1 MKKYLW
7 LFLAALCSYIFYFF
21 SLPPSTPYTPPPLPV
36 QEQLLLVPLDSRPPC
51 TLIAQDL
58 GRLASIDVI
67 LPPKELLDNYRTP
80 ANREKLSSWLSHNAG
95 NCPAVISG
103 DLLIHGGLL
112 ASRLPQGTVNDEQ
125 NFFKLLQTM
134 PSGEDI
140 TVFSII
146 PRLLV
151 SDNLLPD
158 AWYQWHLMRYSTLRD
173 IVEQFGDYPSTAQ
186 LEEIKNKIPQ
196 EILQKYNMLYS
207 TNDSFNKQLAA
218 LCAAK
223 NYTLVIGQ
231 DDAQPFGLP
240 NRNRTHAETYMR
252 RAGLSS
258 ASTTTCGADEI
269 AQMLTARRF
278 CQINN
283 YKPKFYIEYTTGSA
297 ATAIMPYMAVT
308 AEAAL
313 LDKIKFTGG
322 TLTQNL
328 NEADVIL
335 YVHCGSAEEPAN
347 EKMAQKLQTLLNS
360 GKHVAVID
368 ASEDYESSQMLLPV
382 LLANNVTINK
392 LVSYSAWNTFGNA
405 AGTAMAQSAI
415 FTGQLKRLPKH
426 LLPALYAQNLNFTV
440 ARLLDDY
447 SYQKL
452 LHHRLSTILTLR
464 GQDPVNLNDS
474 YKTFAEN
481 IIEGFIYN
489 EKRSLLYTNLGLT
502 PFYSDGADEYYL
514 TGINAETKLPW
525 NRIFE
530 IELKTNCEY
539 GIKKSARAR

>member
-7 LFLAALCSYIFYFF
+7 LFLTALCSYIFYFF

-51 TLIAQDL
+51 TLMAQDL

-80 ANREKLSSWLSHNAG
+80 ANREKLSSWLNHNAG
-95 NCPAVISG
+95 QCPAVISG

-125 NFFKLLQTM
+125 NFLKLLQEM

-196 EILQKYNMLYS
+196 EILQKYNVLYS
-207 TNDSFNKQLAA
+207 TNDSFNKQLVA

-240 NRNRTHAETYMR
+240 NRNRTHAEAYMR

-322 TLTQNL
+322 KLTQNL

-405 AGTAMAQSAI
+405 AGTATAQSAI

-464 GQDPVNLNDS
+464 GQAPANLNDS

-502 PFYSDGADEYYL
+502 PFYSDGADKYYL
-514 TGINAETKLPW
+514 TGINAEAKLPW

-539 GIKKSARAR
+539 GIKKSAQ

>member
-7 LFLAALCSYIFYFF
+7 IFLTALCSYIFYFF

-112 ASRLPQGTVNDEQ
+112 ASRLPHGTVNDEQ
-125 NFFKLLQTM
+125 NFFKLLQAM
-134 PSGEDI
+134 PSGKDI

-173 IVEQFGDYPSTAQ
+173 IVEQFGDYHSTAQ

-196 EILQKYNMLYS
+196 EILQKYNVLYS

-240 NRNRTHAETYMR
+240 NRNRTHAEAYMR

-269 AQMLTARRF
+269 AQMLIARRF

-283 YKPKFYIEYTTGSA
+283 YKPNFILN
-297 ATAIMPYMAVT
+297 IPLAVQPPPLCHT
-308 AEAAL
+308 W
-313 LDKIKFTGG
+313 
-322 TLTQNL
+322 Q
-328 NEADVIL
+328 
-335 YVHCGSAEEPAN
+335 
-347 EKMAQKLQTLLNS
+347 
-360 GKHVAVID
+360 
-368 ASEDYESSQMLLPV
+368 LLPKPPC
-382 LLANNVTINK
+382 L
-392 LVSYSAWNTFGNA
+392 
-405 AGTAMAQSAI
+405 
-415 FTGQLKRLPKH
+415 
-426 LLPALYAQNLNFTV
+426 
-440 ARLLDDY
+440 
-447 SYQKL
+447 
-452 LHHRLSTILTLR
+452 
-464 GQDPVNLNDS
+464 
-474 YKTFAEN
+474 
-481 IIEGFIYN
+481 
-489 EKRSLLYTNLGLT
+489 
-502 PFYSDGADEYYL
+502 
-514 TGINAETKLPW
+514 TKLNLP
-525 NRIFE
+525 E
-530 IELKTNCEY
+530 
-539 GIKKSARAR
+539 AR

>member
-7 LFLAALCSYIFYFF
+7 IFLTALCSYIFYFF

-67 LPPKELLDNYRTP
+67 LPPKELLDNYRIP
-80 ANREKLSSWLSHNAG
+80 ANREKLSSWLIHNAG
-95 NCPAVISG
+95 QCPAVISV

-125 NFFKLLQTM
+125 NFFKLLQAM

-186 LEEIKNKIPQ
+186 LEEIKIKIPQ
-196 EILQKYNMLYS
+196 EILHKYNVLYS
-207 TNDSFNKQLAA
+207 TNDNFNKQLSA

-240 NRNRTHAETYMR
+240 NRNRTHAEAYMR

-269 AQMLTARRF
+269 AQMLIARRF

-426 LLPALYAQNLNFTV
+426 LLPALYAHNLNFTV

-464 GQDPVNLNDS
+464 GQAPANLNDS

-502 PFYSDGADEYYL
+502 PFYSDGADKYYL
-514 TGINAETKLPW
+514 TGINAEAKLPW

-539 GIKKSARAR
+539 GIKKSAQ

>member
-7 LFLAALCSYIFYFF
+7 IFLTALCSYIFYFF

-67 LPPKELLDNYRTP
+67 LPPKELLDNYRIP
-80 ANREKLSSWLSHNAG
+80 ANREKLSSWLIHNAG
-95 NCPAVISG
+95 QCPAVISG

-125 NFFKLLQTM
+125 NFFKLLQEM

-186 LEEIKNKIPQ
+186 LEEIKIKIPQ
-196 EILQKYNMLYS
+196 EILQKYNVLYS
-207 TNDSFNKQLAA
+207 TNDNFNKQLSA

-240 NRNRTHAETYMR
+240 NRNRTHAEAYMR

-269 AQMLTARRF
+269 AQMLIARRF

-426 LLPALYAQNLNFTV
+426 LLPALYAHNLNFTV

-464 GQDPVNLNDS
+464 GQAPANLNDS

-502 PFYSDGADEYYL
+502 PFYSDGADKYYL
-514 TGINAETKLPW
+514 TGINAEAKLPW

-539 GIKKSARAR
+539 GIKKSAQ

>member
-58 GRLASIDVI
+58 GKLASIDVI

-95 NCPAVISG
+95 QCPAVISG

-112 ASRLPQGTVNDEQ
+112 ASRLPHGTVNDEQ
-125 NFFKLLQTM
+125 NFLKLLQEM
-134 PSGEDI
+134 PLGKDI

-196 EILQKYNMLYS
+196 EILQKYNVLYS

-240 NRNRTHAETYMR
+240 NRNRTHAEAYMR

-283 YKPKFYIEYTTGSA
+283 YKPKFYIEYTTSNA

-322 TLTQNL
+322 MLTQNQD
-328 NEADVIL
+328 EADVIL
-335 YVHCGSAEEPAN
+335 YVHCGSAKEPAS

-360 GKHVAVID
+360 GKNVAVID

-426 LLPALYAQNLNFTV
+426 LLPALYAHNLNFTV

-452 LHHRLSTILTLR
+452 LHHHLSTTLTLR
-464 GQDPVNLNDS
+464 GQAPANLNDS

-502 PFYSDGADEYYL
+502 PFYSDGANEYYL

-539 GIKKSARAR
+539 GIKKSAR

>member
-7 LFLAALCSYIFYFF
+7 LFLTALCSYIFYFF

-51 TLIAQDL
+51 TLMAQDL

-95 NCPAVISG
+95 KCPAVISG

-196 EILQKYNMLYS
+196 EILQKYNVLYS
-207 TNDSFNKQLAA
+207 ANDSFNKQLAA

-240 NRNRTHAETYMR
+240 NRNRTHAEAYMR

-405 AGTAMAQSAI
+405 AGTATAQSAI

-464 GQDPVNLNDS
+464 GQDPANLNDS
-474 YKTFAEN
+474 YKIFAEN

-514 TGINAETKLPW
+514 TGINAKPKLPW

-539 GIKKSARAR
+539 GIKKSAQ

>member
-7 LFLAALCSYIFYFF
+7 LFLTVLCSYIFYFF
-21 SLPPSTPYTPPPLPV
+21 SLPPSTPYIPPPLPV

-51 TLIAQDL
+51 TLMAQDL

-125 NFFKLLQTM
+125 NFLKLLQEM
-134 PSGEDI
+134 LSGEDI

-196 EILQKYNMLYS
+196 EILQKYNVLYS

-231 DDAQPFGLP
+231 DDSQPFGLP
-240 NRNRTHAETYMR
+240 NRNRTHAEAYMR

-269 AQMLTARRF
+269 AQMLIARRF

-283 YKPKFYIEYTTGSA
+283 YKPKFYIKYTTGSA
-297 ATAIMPYMAVT
+297 STAIMPYMAVT

-322 TLTQNL
+322 TLTQNI

-335 YVHCGSAEEPAN
+335 YVHCGSSKEPAN

-405 AGTAMAQSAI
+405 AGTAVAQSAI

-426 LLPALYAQNLNFTV
+426 LLPALYAHNLNFTV

-452 LHHRLSTILTLR
+452 LHHHLSTTLTLR
-464 GQDPVNLNDS
+464 GQAPANLNDS
-474 YKTFAEN
+474 YKIFAEN

-502 PFYSDGADEYYL
+502 PFYSDGINEYYL
-514 TGINAETKLPW
+514 TGINAEAKLPW

-539 GIKKSARAR
+539 GIKKSAQ

>member
-7 LFLAALCSYIFYFF
+7 LFLTALCSYIFYFF
-21 SLPPSTPYTPPPLPV
+21 SLPPSTSYTPPPLPV

-51 TLIAQDL
+51 TLMAQDL

-80 ANREKLSSWLSHNAG
+80 ANRKNLSSWLSHNAG

-125 NFFKLLQTM
+125 NFFKLLQDM
-134 PSGEDI
+134 PSGQDI

-196 EILQKYNMLYS
+196 EILQKYNVLYS

-240 NRNRTHAETYMR
+240 NRNRTHAEAYMR
-252 RAGLSS
+252 RAELSS

-335 YVHCGSAEEPAN
+335 YVHCGSTKEPAN

-382 LLANNVTINK
+382 LLANNITINK

-405 AGTAMAQSAI
+405 AGTATAQSAI

-426 LLPALYAQNLNFTV
+426 LLPALYAHNLNFTV

-464 GQDPVNLNDS
+464 GQDTANLNDS

-514 TGINAETKLPW
+514 TGINAEAKLPW

-539 GIKKSARAR
+539 GIKKSVR

>member
-7 LFLAALCSYIFYFF
+7 LFLTALCSYIFYFF

-80 ANREKLSSWLSHNAG
+80 ANREKLSTWLSHNAG

-125 NFFKLLQTM
+125 NFFKLLQAM

-173 IVEQFGDYPSTAQ
+173 IVEQFGDYHSTAQ

-196 EILQKYNMLYS
+196 EILQKYNVLYS

-218 LCAAK
+218 LCSAK

-231 DDAQPFGLP
+231 DDTQPFGLP
-240 NRNRTHAETYMR
+240 NRNRTHAEAYMR
-252 RAGLSS
+252 RAGLNS

-322 TLTQNL
+322 MLTQNL

-405 AGTAMAQSAI
+405 AGTAAAQSAI

-452 LHHRLSTILTLR
+452 LHHRLSTILTMR
-464 GQDPVNLNDS
+464 GQDPVNLNDG

-489 EKRSLLYTNLGLT
+489 EKRSLLYSNLGLT

-514 TGINAETKLPW
+514 TGINAEAKLPW

-539 GIKKSARAR
+539 GIKKSAR

>member
-7 LFLAALCSYIFYFF
+7 LFLTALCSYIFYFF

-125 NFFKLLQTM
+125 NFFKLLQAM

-173 IVEQFGDYPSTAQ
+173 IVEQFGDYPSTQ
-186 LEEIKNKIPQ
+186 KLEEIKGRIPA
-196 EILQKYNMLYS
+196 EILQKYNTLYQN
-207 TNDSFNKQLAA
+207 NDAFNKQLAA
-218 LCAAK
+218 ICGGK
-223 NYTLVIGQ
+223 NYTLIIGQ

-240 NRNRTHAETYMR
+240 NRNRAHADAYMH
-252 RAGLSS
+252 RAGLNSHS
-258 ASTTTCGADEI
+258 LTTCGADEI
-269 AQMLTARRF
+269 AQMLVARRF
-278 CQINN
+278 CNTHN
-283 YKPKFYIEYTTGSA
+283 YKPKFYIEYTTPDA
-297 ATAIMPYMAVT
+297 AVAIMPYMAVT

-322 TLTQNL
+322 TLTQNPD
-328 NEADVIL
+328 EADVIL
-335 YVHCGSAEEPAN
+335 YVHCGSAKEPAN

-382 LLANNVTINK
+382 LLANNVTVNK

-405 AGTAMAQSAI
+405 AGTAVAQSAI
-415 FTGQLKRLPKH
+415 FTGQLKTLPPQN
-426 LLPALYAQNLNFTV
+426 LPALYAANLNFMV
-440 ARLLDDY
+440 DRLLDDY
-447 SYQKL
+447 CYQKL
-452 LHHRLSTILTLR
+452 LHHKLTTELKLR
-464 GQDPVNLNDS
+464 GADPVELKPA
-474 YKTFAEN
+474 YKIFAED
-481 IIEGFIYN
+481 IIEGFIYR
-489 EKRSLLYTNLGLT
+489 EKTKLLYTNLGLT
-502 PFYSDGADEYYL
+502 PFYTDGANQYYL
-514 TGINAETKLPW
+514 TGIEPKARLPW

-530 IELKTNCEY
+530 IDLRTKCEY
-539 GIKKSARAR
+539 GIKKSAR

>member
-1 MKKYLW
+1 M
-7 LFLAALCSYIFYFF
+7 
-21 SLPPSTPYTPPPLPV
+21 
-36 QEQLLLVPLDSRPPC
+36 
-51 TLIAQDL
+51 AQDL

-95 NCPAVISG
+95 QCPAVISG

-125 NFFKLLQTM
+125 NFLKLLQAM

-196 EILQKYNMLYS
+196 EILQKYNVLYS

-240 NRNRTHAETYMR
+240 NRNRTHAEAYMR

-322 TLTQNL
+322 MLTQNL
-328 NEADVIL
+328 DEADVIL
-335 YVHCGSAEEPAN
+335 YVHCGSSKEPAN
-347 EKMAQKLQTLLNS
+347 EKMAQKLQALLNS

-464 GQDPVNLNDS
+464 GQDPANLNDG

-481 IIEGFIYN
+481 IHHTYPA
-489 EKRSLLYTNLGLT
+489 R
-502 PFYSDGADEYYL
+502 
-514 TGINAETKLPW
+514 TGPCK
-525 NRIFE
+525 FE
-530 IELKTNCEY
+530 
-539 GIKKSARAR
+539 

>member
-1 MKKYLW
+1 M
-7 LFLAALCSYIFYFF
+7 
-21 SLPPSTPYTPPPLPV
+21 
-36 QEQLLLVPLDSRPPC
+36 
-51 TLIAQDL
+51 
-58 GRLASIDVI
+58 
-67 LPPKELLDNYRTP
+67 
-80 ANREKLSSWLSHNAG
+80 
-95 NCPAVISG
+95 
-103 DLLIHGGLL
+103 
-112 ASRLPQGTVNDEQ
+112 
-125 NFFKLLQTM
+125 
-134 PSGEDI
+134 
-140 TVFSII
+140 
-146 PRLLV
+146 
-151 SDNLLPD
+151 
-158 AWYQWHLMRYSTLRD
+158 
-173 IVEQFGDYPSTAQ
+173 
-186 LEEIKNKIPQ
+186 
-196 EILQKYNMLYS
+196 
-207 TNDSFNKQLAA
+207 
-218 LCAAK
+218 CAAK

-240 NRNRTHAETYMR
+240 NRNRTHAEAYMR

-283 YKPKFYIEYTTGSA
+283 YKTKFYIEYTTGSA

-328 NEADVIL
+328 DEADVIL
-335 YVHCGSAEEPAN
+335 YVHCGSAKEPAN

-464 GQDPVNLNDS
+464 GQDPANLNDS

-514 TGINAETKLPW
+514 TSINAEAKLPW

-539 GIKKSARAR
+539 GKKNLHDN

>member
-7 LFLAALCSYIFYFF
+7 IFLTALCSYIFYFF

-67 LPPKELLDNYRTP
+67 LPPKELLDNYRIP
-80 ANREKLSSWLSHNAG
+80 ANREKLSSWLIHNAG
-95 NCPAVISG
+95 QCPAVISV

-125 NFFKLLQTM
+125 NFFKLLQEM

-186 LEEIKNKIPQ
+186 LEEIKIKIPQ
-196 EILQKYNMLYS
+196 EILHKYNVLYS
-207 TNDSFNKQLAA
+207 TNDNFNKQLSA

-240 NRNRTHAETYMR
+240 NRNRTHAEAYMR

-269 AQMLTARRF
+269 AQMLIARRF

-426 LLPALYAQNLNFTV
+426 LLPALYAHNLNFTV

-464 GQDPVNLNDS
+464 GQAPANLNDS

-502 PFYSDGADEYYL
+502 PFYSDGADKYYL
-514 TGINAETKLPW
+514 TGINAEAKLPW

-539 GIKKSARAR
+539 GIKKSAQ

>member
-7 LFLAALCSYIFYFF
+7 LFLTALCSYIFYFF

-51 TLIAQDL
+51 TLMAQDL

-112 ASRLPQGTVNDEQ
+112 ASRLPQGTVKDEH
-125 NFFKLLQTM
+125 NFFKLLQNI
-134 PSGEDI
+134 PGNEDI

-173 IVEQFGDYPSTAQ
+173 IVEQFSDYPSTAQ

-196 EILQKYNMLYS
+196 EILQKYNVLYS
-207 TNDSFNKQLAA
+207 TNDSFNKQLTA

-240 NRNRTHAETYMR
+240 NRNRTHAEAYMR

-328 NEADVIL
+328 DEADVIL

-368 ASEDYESSQMLLPV
+368 ASEDYESRQMLLPV

-426 LLPALYAQNLNFTV
+426 LLPALYAHNLNFTV

-464 GQDPVNLNDS
+464 GQAPANLNDS

-502 PFYSDGADEYYL
+502 PFYSDGSDEYYL
-514 TGINAETKLPW
+514 TGINAEAKLPW

-530 IELKTNCEY
+530 IELKTDCEY
-539 GIKKSARAR
+539 GIKKSAR

>member
-7 LFLAALCSYIFYFF
+7 IFLTALCSYIFYFF

-125 NFFKLLQTM
+125 NFFKLLQAM

-196 EILQKYNMLYS
+196 EILQKYNVLYS
-207 TNDSFNKQLAA
+207 TNDNFNKQLAA

-223 NYTLVIGQ
+223 NYTLVTGQ

-240 NRNRTHAETYMR
+240 NRNRTHAEAYIR

-283 YKPKFYIEYTTGSA
+283 YKPKFYIEYTTSSA

-382 LLANNVTINK
+382 LLANNVTVNK

-405 AGTAMAQSAI
+405 AGTATAQSAI

-426 LLPALYAQNLNFTV
+426 LLPALYAHNINFTV

-464 GQDPVNLNDS
+464 GQDPANLNDS

-502 PFYSDGADEYYL
+502 PFYSDGANEYYL

-539 GIKKSARAR
+539 GIKKSAR

>member
-1 MKKYLW
+1 MKNYLW
-7 LFLAALCSYIFYFF
+7 LFLTALCSYIFYFF

-51 TLIAQDL
+51 TLMAQDL

-80 ANREKLSSWLSHNAG
+80 ANREKLSSWLSHNADK
-95 NCPAVISG
+95 CPAVISG

-173 IVEQFGDYPSTAQ
+173 IVEQFGDYHSTAQ

-196 EILQKYNMLYS
+196 EILQKYNVLYS
-207 TNDSFNKQLAA
+207 TNDSFNKQLTA

-240 NRNRTHAETYMR
+240 NRNRTHAEAYMR

-426 LLPALYAQNLNFTV
+426 LLPALYAHNLNFTV

-452 LHHRLSTILTLR
+452 LHNRLSTILTLR
-464 GQDPVNLNDS
+464 GQDPANLNDG

-539 GIKKSARAR
+539 GIKKSAR

>member
-7 LFLAALCSYIFYFF
+7 LFLTALCSYIFYFF
-21 SLPPSTPYTPPPLPV
+21 SLPPSTPYTPPPLLV

-51 TLIAQDL
+51 TLMAQDL

-112 ASRLPQGTVNDEQ
+112 ASRLPQGTVKDEH
-125 NFFKLLQTM
+125 NFFKLLQNI
-134 PSGEDI
+134 PGNEDI

-173 IVEQFGDYPSTAQ
+173 IVEQFSDYPSTAQ

-196 EILQKYNMLYS
+196 EILQKYNVLYS
-207 TNDSFNKQLAA
+207 TNDSFNKQLTA

-240 NRNRTHAETYMR
+240 NRNRTHAEAYMR

-382 LLANNVTINK
+382 LLANNVTVNK

-464 GQDPVNLNDS
+464 GQGPANLNDG

-502 PFYSDGADEYYL
+502 PFYSDGTDEYYL
-514 TGINAETKLPW
+514 TGINAEAKLPW

-539 GIKKSARAR
+539 GIKKSAR

>member
-1 MKKYLW
+1 MAFFNRPVQLYF
-7 LFLAALCSYIFYFF
+7 LFFQPAA
-21 SLPPSTPYTPPPLPV
+21 STPYTPPPLPV

-58 GRLASIDVI
+58 GKLASIDVI

-95 NCPAVISG
+95 QCPAVISS

-125 NFFKLLQTM
+125 NFFKLLQEM
-134 PSGEDI
+134 PSCEDI

-196 EILQKYNMLYS
+196 EILQKYNVLYS
-207 TNDSFNKQLAA
+207 ANDSFNKQLTA

-240 NRNRTHAETYMR
+240 NRNRTHAEAYMR
-252 RAGLSS
+252 RAGLNS

-269 AQMLTARRF
+269 AQMFTARRF

-283 YKPKFYIEYTTGSA
+283 YKPKFYIEYTTSNA

-335 YVHCGSAEEPAN
+335 YVHCGSAKEPAS

-360 GKHVAVID
+360 GKNVAVID

-415 FTGQLKRLPKH
+415 FTGS
-426 LLPALYAQNLNFTV
+426 LNTCPNICCLRFT
-440 ARLLDDY
+440 R
-447 SYQKL
+447 K
-452 LHHRLSTILTLR
+452 TLTLQLP
-464 GQDPVNLNDS
+464 GCWMITATKNFCTIASAP
-474 YKTFAEN
+474 
-481 IIEGFIYN
+481 
-489 EKRSLLYTNLGLT
+489 
-502 PFYSDGADEYYL
+502 YL
-514 TGINAETKLPW
+514 PCAGRTLQI
-525 NRIFE
+525 
-530 IELKTNCEY
+530 
-539 GIKKSARAR
+539 

>member
-1 MKKYLW
+1 MKK
-7 LFLAALCSYIFYFF
+7 FLLLLLALCSFIFYYFW
-21 SLPPSTPYTPPPLPV
+21 LPASTPYVPTPLPMLDKI
-36 QEQLLLVPLDSRPPC
+36 LLLPLDSRPPC
-51 TLIAQDL
+51 TTLAQDL

-67 LPPKELLDNYRTP
+67 VPPNELLDNYHNPADRT
-80 ANREKLSSWLSHNAG
+80 KLTAWLSQNIQNYHS
-95 NCPAVISG
+95 AVISG

-112 ASRLPQGTVNDEQ
+112 GSRLPLGTAADEQ
-125 NFFKLLQTM
+125 NFFTTLNNLPT
-134 PSGEDI
+134 GDI
-140 TVFSII
+140 TIFSII

-158 AWYQWHLMRYSTLRD
+158 AWHQWHLMRYSTLRD
-173 IVEQFGDYPSTAQ
+173 IVEQFGDYPSTRK
-186 LEEIKNKIPQ
+186 LEEIKARIPA
-196 EILQKYNMLYS
+196 EILQKYNTLYQN
-207 TNDSFNKQLAA
+207 NDAFNKQLAA
-218 LCAAK
+218 ICGGK
-223 NYTLVIGQ
+223 NYTLIIGQ

-240 NRNRTHAETYMR
+240 NRNRAHADAYMH
-252 RAGLSS
+252 RAGLNSQS
-258 ASTTTCGADEI
+258 LTTCGADEI

-335 YVHCGSAEEPAN
+335 YVHCGSAKEPAN
-347 EKMAQKLQTLLNS
+347 EKMAQKLQALLNS

-382 LLANNVTINK
+382 LLANKVTINK

-405 AGTAMAQSAI
+405 TGTAMAQSAI

-426 LLPALYAQNLNFTV
+426 LLPALYAHNLNFTV

-464 GQDPVNLNDS
+464 GQDPANLNDG

-502 PFYSDGADEYYL
+502 PFYSDGANEYYL

-530 IELKTNCEY
+530 IELKTNCKY
-539 GIKKSARAR
+539 GIKKSAR

>member
-1 MKKYLW
+1 MQHC
-7 LFLAALCSYIFYFF
+7 A
-21 SLPPSTPYTPPPLPV
+21 
-36 QEQLLLVPLDSRPPC
+36 
-51 TLIAQDL
+51 
-58 GRLASIDVI
+58 
-67 LPPKELLDNYRTP
+67 PPK
-80 ANREKLSSWLSHNAG
+80 
-95 NCPAVISG
+95 I
-103 DLLIHGGLL
+103 I
-112 ASRLPQGTVNDEQ
+112 RL
-125 NFFKLLQTM
+125 
-134 PSGEDI
+134 
-140 TVFSII
+140 
-146 PRLLV
+146 
-151 SDNLLPD
+151 
-158 AWYQWHLMRYSTLRD
+158 
-173 IVEQFGDYPSTAQ
+173 
-186 LEEIKNKIPQ
+186 
-196 EILQKYNMLYS
+196 
-207 TNDSFNKQLAA
+207 
-218 LCAAK
+218 
-223 NYTLVIGQ
+223 GQ

-283 YKPKFYIEYTTGSA
+283 YEPKFYIEYTTGSA

-335 YVHCGSAEEPAN
+335 YVHCGSAKEPAN

-368 ASEDYESSQMLLPV
+368 ASEDY
-382 LLANNVTINK
+382 
-392 LVSYSAWNTFGNA
+392 A
-405 AGTAMAQSAI
+405 AGTATAQSAI

-464 GQDPVNLNDS
+464 GQNPANLNDG

-502 PFYSDGADEYYL
+502 PFYSNGADEYYL
-514 TGINAETKLPW
+514 TGTNAETKLPW

-539 GIKKSARAR
+539 GIKKSAQ

>member
-7 LFLAALCSYIFYFF
+7 LFLTALCSYIFYFF

-80 ANREKLSSWLSHNAG
+80 ATREKLSSWLSHNAG
-95 NCPAVISG
+95 KCPAVISG

-125 NFFKLLQTM
+125 NFFKLLQEM
-134 PSGEDI
+134 PSGEYI

-196 EILQKYNMLYS
+196 EILQKYNVLYS
-207 TNDSFNKQLAA
+207 ANDSFNKQLAA

-240 NRNRTHAETYMR
+240 NRNRTHAEAYMR
-252 RAGLSS
+252 KAGLSS

-269 AQMLTARRF
+269 AQMLMARRF

-297 ATAIMPYMAVT
+297 STAIMPYMAVT

-322 TLTQNL
+322 TLTQNI

-335 YVHCGSAEEPAN
+335 YVHCGSSKEPAN

-405 AGTAMAQSAI
+405 AGTAVAQSAI

-426 LLPALYAQNLNFTV
+426 LLPALYAHNLNFTV

-452 LHHRLSTILTLR
+452 LHHHLSTTLTLR
-464 GQDPVNLNDS
+464 GQAPANLNDS
-474 YKTFAEN
+474 YKIFAEN

-502 PFYSDGADEYYL
+502 PFYSDGTDEYYL
-514 TGINAETKLPW
+514 TGINAEAKLPW

-539 GIKKSARAR
+539 GIKKSAQ

>member
-1 MKKYLW
+1 M
-7 LFLAALCSYIFYFF
+7 
-21 SLPPSTPYTPPPLPV
+21 

-125 NFFKLLQTM
+125 NFFKLLQTI

-196 EILQKYNMLYS
+196 EILQKYNVLYS

-240 NRNRTHAETYMR
+240 NRNRTHAEAYMR

-322 TLTQNL
+322 TLTKNI
-328 NEADVIL
+328 NEADIIL
-335 YVHCGSAEEPAN
+335 YVHCGSAKEPAS

-368 ASEDYESSQMLLPV
+368 ASKDYESSQMLLPV

-426 LLPALYAQNLNFTV
+426 LLPALYAHNLNFTV

-464 GQDPVNLNDS
+464 GQDPANLNDS

-489 EKRSLLYTNLGLT
+489 EKRSLLYTKLGLT
-502 PFYSDGADEYYL
+502 SFYSDGADEYYL

-539 GIKKSARAR
+539 GIKKSAR

>member
-1 MKKYLW
+1 MKKILLL
-7 LFLAALCSYIFYFF
+7 LFALCSFIFYYFW
-21 SLPPSTPYTPPPLPV
+21 LPASTPYVPAPLPM
-36 QEQLLLVPLDSRPPC
+36 QDKMLLLPLDSRPPC
-51 TLIAQDL
+51 TTLAQDL

-67 LPPKELLDNYRTP
+67 VPPNELLDNYHNPADRT
-80 ANREKLSSWLSHNAG
+80 KLTAWLNQ
-95 NCPAVISG
+95 NIQNYPTAVISG

-112 ASRLPQGTVNDEQ
+112 GSRLPLGSDADEQ
-125 NFFKLLQTM
+125 NFFTTLNNL
-134 PSGEDI
+134 PAGDI
-140 TVFSII
+140 TIFSII

-158 AWYQWHLMRYSTLRD
+158 TWYQWHLMRYSTLRD
-173 IVEQFGDYPSTAQ
+173 IVEQFGDYPSTRK
-186 LEEIKNKIPQ
+186 LEEIKARIPA
-196 EILQKYNMLYS
+196 EILQKYNTLYQN
-207 TNDSFNKQLAA
+207 NDAFNKQLAA
-218 LCAAK
+218 ICGGK
-223 NYTLVIGQ
+223 NYTLIIGQ

-240 NRNRTHAETYMR
+240 NRNRAHADAYMH
-252 RAGLSS
+252 RAGLNSQS
-258 ASTTTCGADEI
+258 LTTCGADEI

-335 YVHCGSAEEPAN
+335 YVHCGSAKEPAN
-347 EKMAQKLQTLLNS
+347 EKMAQKLQALLNS

-405 AGTAMAQSAI
+405 AGTATAQSAI

-426 LLPALYAQNLNFTV
+426 LLPALYAHNLNFTV

-464 GQDPVNLNDS
+464 GHDPANLNDS

-502 PFYSDGADEYYL
+502 PFYSDGANEYYL

-539 GIKKSARAR
+539 GIKKSAR